1 MVQGPTSS
9 DRLRLCAVRSSWPF
23 ALQWLIERRD
33 VFLDAY
39 FIQKSRGFL
48 FTYRLSIFPTSVHD
62 AFLTRRSLIAATG
75 DPYLLSPLNARF
87 LSPYLLTCL
96 SGDNACEAVLEF
108 RPINLVPTRSH
119 SLSTEQSLPPGRG
132 PGILQKIPTCACLA
146 GLIQLV
152 RWHLL
157 FGNSLGFDFATIRS
171 QDRTTSPSVEFRS
184 EETAE
189 RTSPAFFPFSSLRQA
204 AISYATIIAST
215 ACLMVIHATIP

>member
-108 RPINLVPTRSH
+108 RPINLVPNRIRYQLSKV
-119 SLSTEQSLPPGRG
+119 SLQVVVREFYKKFQRVQVLPGSYSWFVGICYSATAWVSISPQYGPRTEQHPRASNSVRKKRPSGQVQPFFPSLP
-132 PGILQKIPTCACLA
+132 
-146 GLIQLV
+146 
-152 RWHLL
+152 
-157 FGNSLGFDFATIRS
+157 
-171 QDRTTSPSVEFRS
+171 
-184 EETAE
+184 
-189 RTSPAFFPFSSLRQA
+189 
-204 AISYATIIAST
+204 YAK
-215 ACLMVIHATIP
+215 PP